1 MPSERSP
8 RRLSSEVR
16 DKDRDQNRRRRLQD
30 ALPLETAPASDG
42 RKKAKDA
49 VETSDRKA
57 KDETTNLTADSRSR
71 SFSQR
76 DDRGTAAQ
84 DGRRSGRRLTSE
96 HGRWKDSKDE
106 DRAAHRK
113 TGSDL
118 NEKEKPEAHGGDN
131 RVWRHNR
138 FHEMNKNADPPSK
151 KRRQFREE
159 KLPPESEP
167 TGHVTAEPRKD
178 VQHLNSHAGA
188 DRQREERDRIH
199 RPLERTD
206 YGRTF
211 VKARSFS
218 NRERGER
225 TDMPPR
231 DRFNGGEYGGRY
243 RGRDDTGGNQGFR
256 SSGGRVEKWKHDLYD
271 EANRSPT
278 KNEEDPVAKV
288 EALLSL

>member
-1 MPSERSP
+1 MPTERSP
-8 RRLSSEVR
+8 RRLSSDVR
-16 DKDRDQNRRRRLQD
+16 DKDRDQDRRRRLQD
-30 ALPLETAPASDG
+30 ALPLETAPMSDAS
-42 RKKAKDA
+42 RKVKDA
-49 VETSDRKA
+49 VVTSDRKA
-57 KDETTNLTADSRSR
+57 KDETRNQTADPRSR

-76 DDRGTAAQ
+76 DDRGFAAEE
-84 DGRRSGRRLTSE
+84 GRRSGRRLASE
-96 HGRWKDSKDE
+96 HGRWRDSRHE
-106 DRAAHRK
+106 YRTTHRSM
-113 TGSDL
+113 GSNL
-118 NEKEKPEAHGGDN
+118 NEKEKPEARGGDS
-131 RVWRHNR
+131 RVWRHDR
-138 FHEMNKNADPPSK
+138 FFEMDKNAVPPSK

-167 TGHVTAEPRKD
+167 LGHVAAEPSKD
-178 VQHLNSHAGA
+178 IQHFDSTGGA
-188 DRQREERDRIH
+188 DKRDERDRSH

-231 DRFNGGEYGGRY
+231 DRINGGDFGGRY
-243 RGRDDTGGNQGFR
+243 RARDEAGGKQGFR
-256 SSGGRVEKWKHDLYD
+256 SGGGRVEKWKHDLYD